1 MTRSDATLPRLNYA
15 GLALVS
21 LCVLMLE
28 LTLTRIFSVTLWYHF
43 AFVAISVALFGISAS
58 GLAVFLLR
66 KAFTVDKLERHLS
79 LFSALMAVSIVVV
92 LIVVLQ
98 VPFAQPLTFTGI
110 LKSGLI
116 YGTITLPF
124 FLGGICISLLLW
136 HHSKRVSG
144 LYFFDLLGA
153 ALGCLI
159 TLLALNI
166 LTGPQVLLAAAMMA
180 ASASVCFSL
189 CSNRRLFV
197 LLSGATLVITVSLFL
212 FARTGFLTKLW
223 IVKNPSGSGQ
233 AVEPETVFEKWN
245 SFSRVTVYPM
255 HDEKVFGWGLSETF
269 SGHQPPQKYMRI
281 DASAGTQLVGFDG
294 DFEKVEFLKYD
305 ITSLVHWIK
314 DDAKVLIIGPGGG
327 RDVLAALSFGQKP
340 VVGVEINPIIINAV
354 RDDFGEFVGHLYE
367 HPDVEIH
374 MDEGRSYLS
383 RSKDSYD
390 IIQASLVDT
399 WAATS
404 SGAFVL
410 TENNLYTVEAFEAYL
425 NRLTDDGMI
434 TFSRWHHERAP
445 GEALRLTA
453 LAIEALEKIGVTEPR
468 RHLLLAKKVYWKE
481 TGPDGVSTM
490 VLKKTPFT
498 DEELRRAT
506 EVCDRLDFQIVY
518 SPETV
523 EDPLFAN
530 LFDKTRREKF
540 FEEYAL
546 DIVPPTDDKPFFFHL
561 VRLRQFITGDVDQGE
576 MQFNVDAIMV
586 LANLFLVMA
595 GFAVVFLILPMVLAR
610 TLKFPQLVRHWKH
623 LAYFMLIGFGFIMVE
638 IPLIQRFTLFL
649 GHPIYSLA
657 VVLFS
662 LLLFSSLG
670 SFFTRRVSA
679 EGTRSFLI
687 KALVPLCLLM
697 IAYVIFLE
705 PLIHMLI
712 SIQTPAKI
720 LISLG
725 LIAPLGWLMG
735 MPFPLGIKMVSED
748 AEFLIPWCWS
758 LNGAFSVLASV
769 SSIVIAISF
778 GFSAAMAVGGATY
791 LVVLLMIL
799 ASMRK

>member
-1 MTRSDATLPRLNYA
+1 VTGSDDTLPRLKYV

-21 LCVLMLE
+21 LCILVLE
-28 LTLTRIFSVTLWYHF
+28 LTLTRIFSVTMWYHF

-58 GLAVFLLR
+58 GLAVFLLEKVFAVER
-66 KAFTVDKLERHLS
+66 LERHLS
-79 LFSALMAVSIVVV
+79 LFSALMAVSIIVV
-92 LIVVLQ
+92 LIVVLRI
-98 VPFAQPLTFTGI
+98 PFSQSLTLTGI
-110 LKSGLI
+110 LKSALI
-116 YGTITLPF
+116 YGMIVLPF

-136 HHSKRVSG
+136 HHSKRVSR

-166 LTGPQVLLAAAMMA
+166 FTGPQVLLVAAVLA
-180 ASASVCFSL
+180 ASASVCFSF
-189 CSNRRLFV
+189 CCDRRLFV
-197 LLSGATLVITVSLFL
+197 VLSGAALVVTLSLFL
-212 FARTGFLTKLW
+212 FARTGFLTRLW
-223 IVKNPSGSGQ
+223 IVKNPGGAGQ

-255 HDEKVFGWGLSETF
+255 HDEEVFGWGLSETF

-305 ITSLVHWIK
+305 ITSLVHWVK
-314 DDAKVLIIGPGGG
+314 NDAKVLIIGPGGG
-327 RDVLAALSFGQKP
+327 RDVLAALAFGQKP
-340 VVGVEINPIIINAV
+340 VVGVEINPIIVDAV
-354 RDDFGEFVGHLYE
+354 RDDFGEFVGRLYE
-367 HPDVEIH
+367 RPDVEIH

-383 RSKDSYD
+383 RSTDSYD

-425 NRLTDDGMI
+425 DRLTDNGMI
-434 TFSRWHHERAP
+434 TFSRWHYERAP

-453 LAIEALEKIGVTEPR
+453 LAIEALEKTGITEPR
-468 RHLLLAKKVYWKE
+468 QHLLLAKKGYWKE
-481 TGPDGVSTM
+481 SGPDGVSTLI
-490 VLKKTPFT
+490 LKKMPFT

-506 EVCDRLDFQIVY
+506 EVCDRMDFQVVY
-518 SPETV
+518 SPGIM
-523 EDPLFAN
+523 EDPLFGK
-530 LFDKTRREKF
+530 LFDRAQREKF
-540 FEEYAL
+540 FGEYAL

-561 VRLRQFITGDVDQGE
+561 VRLRQFITGGIDQGA
-576 MQFNVDAIMV
+576 MQFNVDAVMV
-586 LANLFLVMA
+586 LANLFFVMA
-595 GFAVVFLILPMVLAR
+595 GFAAVFLILPMVLAR
-610 TLKFPQLVRHWKH
+610 TLKLPQLVRHWKY
-623 LAYFMLIGFGFIMVE
+623 LAYFMLIGLGFILVE

-670 SFFTRRVSA
+670 SFFTRRASA
-679 EGTRSFLI
+679 ENTPSFLI
-687 KALVPLCLLM
+687 KALVPLCFLM
-697 IAYVIFLE
+697 LAYVVFLE
-705 PLIHMLI
+705 PLIHALI
-712 SIQTPAKI
+712 SIPTPAKV

-769 SSIVIAISF
+769 GSIALAISF
-778 GFSAAMAVGGATY
+778 GFSMAMATGGAAY
-791 LVVLLMIL
+791 LVVLLTIL
-799 ASMRK
+799 ASARK